1 MAIEQ
6 PQYPRQ
12 HNGKKPSVRSRHNEP
27 AALGD
32 LGDNPS
38 AVQQAADSDS
48 GISPVVIVVLK
59 VALVVFIAMS
69 VAAQVW
75 ALPLVARRSA
85 QDAPQYAPYATGYL
99 LAVIAALACF
109 EIGLVAVW
117 KLASLSGRGIVFT
130 HDSLIWV
137 DIIIACVSIAAIIA
151 LALFVH
157 TAFIAHLKPLAV
169 PLGALLVALGLF
181 AMLLLIIVL
190 RALLVSATA
199 QRDELQ
205 AVI

>member
-6 PQYPRQ
+6 PQHPRQ
-12 HNGKKPSVRSRHNEP
+12 HNGKPSVRSRHNES

-32 LGDNPS
+32 LGDDPS

-205 AVI
+205 TVI

>member
-1 MAIEQ
+1 MVIEQ
-6 PQYPRQ
+6 PQDRRQRNGQPPVPDQQDERDGYAGPVQHTTDEKENPQPR
-12 HNGKKPSVRSRHNEP
+12 G
-27 AALGD
+27 
-32 LGDNPS
+32 
-38 AVQQAADSDS
+38 
-48 GISPVVIVVLK
+48 GINPVVIVVLK
-59 VALVVFIAMS
+59 IALAVFIIIS
-69 VAAQVW
+69 VIAQVW

-109 EIGLVAVW
+109 EIGLIAVW
-117 KLASLSGRGIVFT
+117 RLASLSARGTVFAN
-130 HDSLIWV
+130 DSLIWV
-137 DIIIACVSIAAIIA
+137 DIIIACVSIAAL
-151 LALFVH
+151 LALGLFIH

-169 PLGALLVALGLF
+169 PLGALLVALGLL

-199 QRDELQ
+199 QRDELE